1 MEAALRTVY
10 ELATGR
16 PLPFEKLHV
25 APIEG
30 SAMIKKAELK
40 FENVLPEYGVLE
52 GFTAKVA
59 VTSGFEGAGIL
70 MDEVAGG
77 KADYHFIEVMGCPG
91 GCVTGGGQPRNYT
104 LDKWQKRAAG
114 ILHEDERKPL
124 RESFRNPEIKQIYDE
139 FLGAPL
145 GHRSH
150 ELLHTTYTDR
160 SAER

>member
-1 MEAALRTVY
+1 MDINIAIVHGTANASKLLDAIRR
-10 ELATGR
+10 G
-16 PLPFEKLHV
+16 EK
-25 APIEG
+25 
-30 SAMIKKAELK
+30 S
-40 FENVLPEYGVLE
+40 
-52 GFTAKVA
+52 
-59 VTSGFEGAGIL
+59 
-70 MDEVAGG
+70 
-77 KADYHFIEVMGCPG
+77 YHFIEIMGCPG